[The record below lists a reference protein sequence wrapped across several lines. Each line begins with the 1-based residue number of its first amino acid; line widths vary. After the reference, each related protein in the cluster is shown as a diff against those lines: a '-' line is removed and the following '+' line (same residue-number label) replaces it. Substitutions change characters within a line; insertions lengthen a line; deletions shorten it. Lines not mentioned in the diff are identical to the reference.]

1 MRSHAERALGQGRS
15 RLSPAA
21 AKFVVEADI
30 YHLNVSVVAAE
41 LIAGGKATDCRRN
54 CKVSAAGPNKIVF
67 ESRRPIPPLRW
78 HVSREYAE
86 AAPTVNANASVARF
100 MESTSSSLAASA
112 GVAQVTQRR
121 TTSI

>member
-1 MRSHAERALGQGRS
+1 MRSHAERALGQGRC

-54 CKVSAAGPNKIVF
+54 CKVLAAEPNKIVF
-67 ESRRPIPPLRW
+67 ESRRPIPPERCAGI
-78 HVSREYAE
+78 SAASTAE

-100 MESTSSSLAASA
+100 MEGTSSSLARPP
-112 GVAQVTQRR
+112 VLLK
-121 TTSI
+121 